1 MCFTNVNSSNLA
13 LFGKYCQIFNSTKL
27 KKTTK
32 LVNLKYSND
41 TICYCK
47 HNGMELKN
55 LKQQVQNESTPTVA
69 PFENVCGW
77 MVINFSLVPILLP
90 TTQINIIPFF
100 FPSMLLFL
108 RNFLLF
114 FFFFSLNPQ
123 HPLPYHLS
131 PTYKLTHPPPWLTF

>member
-1 MCFTNVNSSNLA
+1 MCFTINSTNLA

-27 KKTTK
+27 KKTLITR

-55 LKQQVQNESTPTVA
+55 LKQQAQSESTPTIA
-69 PFENVCGW
+69 PFEDVCGW
-77 MVINFSLVPILLP
+77 MVANFSLVPILLP

-108 RNFLLF
+108 RIFYCLFLF
-114 FFFFSLNPQ
+114 FSKTHDTHFPTTYL
-123 HPLPYHLS
+123 LP
-131 PTYKLTHPPPWLTF
+131 TN